1 MIEYW
6 MTTII
11 KPSPIKD
18 GKNREINFWLLLLMG
33 KIQCSNTL
41 ENFSGMSF
49 QNDNRPNYDKKTW
62 QDDNMKRDKKLRA
75 KTMSRSFLELDS
87 DKSQGHFYVTFKL
100 DRGSFLDILNLISL
114 IHNDSTIVVWI
125 NQITMLAW

>member
-1 MIEYW
+1 
-6 MTTII
+6 MTTDRI
-11 KPSPIKD
+11 
-18 GKNREINFWLLLLMG
+18 
-33 KIQCSNTL
+33 TT
-41 ENFSGMSF
+41 
-49 QNDNRPNYDKKTW
+49 KKTW

-114 IHNDSTIVVWI
+114 IHNDL
-125 NQITMLAW
+125 TMLAW

>member
-6 MTTII
+6 TTTII

-33 KIQCSNTL
+33 KIQCSNNL

-49 QNDNRPNYDKKTW
+49 QNDNKPNYDKKTW

-75 KTMSRSFLELDS
+75 KTMSRSFFELDS

-100 DRGSFLDILNLISL
+100 HRGSFLDTLNLISF
-114 IHNDSTIVVWI
+114 IHNDSNNV
-125 NQITMLAW
+125 L

>member
-18 GKNREINFWLLLLMG
+18 GKNRGISFWLLLLMG
-33 KIQCSNTL
+33 KIYQCSNNL
-41 ENFSGMSF
+41 KNFPGMSF
-49 QNDNRPNYDKKTW
+49 QNDNRQNYDKKTW

-75 KTMSRSFLELDS
+75 KTMPRSFLELD
-87 DKSQGHFYVTFKL
+87 
-100 DRGSFLDILNLISL
+100 
-114 IHNDSTIVVWI
+114 
-125 NQITMLAW
+125 